1 MKTILVAATHRSGSY
16 LACDWLSNVGALP
29 FPEEHFNFDLKTA
42 REELRLS
49 KSVPKNKV
57 LKTLMDRR
65 DSTHGIFTVKAMW
78 PAFCTLFDE
87 LSETNS
93 SKQSIGTT
101 ALQWLVSPSI
111 FFIRRRDKYRQ
122 AVSFEI
128 AKQSGVWRKPR
139 EEEPSKF
146 DLVYSY
152 PRILACWDQIHQD
165 EARWLRFFKAYGLG
179 YHEIWY
185 EDLLAEP
192 NKEIGL
198 ALEYIGVEPKTE
210 MPPISRFVKQ
220 SNARNHEWTERFKS
234 RHSMGEME
242 EILNSAKKPLKGQPK
257 GNIPSAP
264 DSVSAHIRPQ
274 ITRIEMKPDS
284 TKLITVE
291 LTNVGNFPWNPELN
305 AHELSDYLLE
315 LRYSEDS
322 KKEILWQA
330 ELEELVCPGESTEL
344 TLQLESD
351 TSLESF
357 DCDLSFTHPE
367 GELVV
372 PKALRVDI
380 QVDEKWE
387 VLRRIFHRIDHSEK
401 SGWVHL
407 KDFGDVWIEKFPFI
421 YLHEHGWIFVHKE
434 NSSSGSLCAM
444 DFELNYFEVHLN
456 LPREFHVFPKDS
468 TSAKHL
474 EFLGVE
480 NEIRRFK
487 DQQSGEI
494 LTHPLSYQSDLSDPD
509 FNLQDSN

>member
-1 MKTILVAATHRSGSY
+1 MRTILVAATHRSGSY
-16 LACDWLSNVGALP
+16 LACDWLSSVGEFP
-29 FPEEHFNFDLKTA
+29 FPEEYFNYDLKTA

-49 KSVPKNKV
+49 ESVPSNKV
-57 LKTLMDRR
+57 LKALIDCRGE
-65 DSTHGIFTVKAMW
+65 THGIFAVKAMW
-78 PAFCTLFDE
+78 PAFSTLFDE

-93 SKQSIGTT
+93 SKQSTGTA
-101 ALQWLVSPSI
+101 ALQWLKSPSI
-111 FFIRRRDKYRQ
+111 LFVRRRDKFRQ

-128 AKQSGVWRKPR
+128 AKQCGIWRKLGGDKTR
-139 EEEPSKF
+139 KS
-146 DLVYSY
+146 DLLYSY

-165 EARWLRFFKAYGLG
+165 EAKWLHYFKAYGLG

-185 EDLLAEP
+185 EDLLAKP
-192 NKEIGL
+192 NKEIEL
-198 ALEYIGVEPKTE
+198 ALEYIGVESKTG
-210 MPPISRFVKQ
+210 MPPVSRFVKQ
-220 SNARNHEWTERFKS
+220 SNARNREWTERFKA
-234 RHSMGEME
+234 RHSVSE
-242 EILNSAKKPLKGQPK
+242 EEEVLTSAKKSSKGQSK
-257 GNIPSAP
+257 GNIPNASDNVPAY
-264 DSVSAHIRPQ
+264 IRPQ
-274 ITRIEMKPDS
+274 ISKIEMKPDS

-291 LTNVGNFPWNPELN
+291 LTNVGNIPWNPELN
-305 AHELSDYLLE
+305 AHELSDYFLE

-322 KKEILWQA
+322 KKEFLWQA
-330 ELEELVCPGESTEL
+330 ELEELVRPGESTEL
-344 TLQLESD
+344 TLRLESD

-372 PKALRVDI
+372 PRALNVEI

-387 VLRRIFHRIDHSEK
+387 VLSKIFHRIDHSEK
-401 SGWVHL
+401 SGWVYI

-456 LPREFHVFPKDS
+456 HPREFHVFPKDS

-480 NEIRRFK
+480 KEIRRFK
-487 DQQSGEI
+487 DLQSGEI
-494 LTHPLSYQSDLSDPD
+494 LTHPLSYQSDLSEPN